1 MLVFAALLACGM
13 AVTEANRSVR
23 EPQGT
28 LARDLQSVWYLAIAI
43 TLPPW
48 YALAAPI
55 PLAVHKLWRTRRML
69 IYRRIFSH
77 AAIGLAYGLAS
88 VTFHSL
94 PASVVGTS
102 PGTGRHALYWVLAVA
117 ACGMIGTVVNYGF
130 ILVAIR
136 LSDPDARIR
145 DLVGSR
151 ESLTSDLLEL
161 SLAVALAL
169 VVAINPVLM
178 ALALPTVVLCR
189 RYLMQAQLLAQAR
202 IDAKTGLLNAGTWQR
217 EAAAEFYRALRSDA
231 PLALVMVD
239 IDHFSSV
246 NETAGLAAGDQVLQG
261 IARTVTQNLQGS
273 GLVGRFGGEQF
284 AILLPQTGGDRGPA
298 AGRTAARSHR
308 RGADRHRG
316 REPRGL
322 RVPADRLHRDR
333 HAGPV
338 PAGARGTD
346 RRRRHGAQ
354 RGQDHRPQQ
363 GVRRTGRRRVR
374 LRCAVT
380 PGCRAFRA
388 ARQDGCSGSAVPPA
402 APDGHGW
409 QADPLNRQPP
419 GVVLAPCSGDRHD
432 LGGARGQRFAAG
444 HRVQDQCFPVELPV
458 RERVPAAGVSHPV
471 DLVTGK

>member
-1 MLVFAALLACGM
+1 MISMHLPGRVGHIAGSSLTSLRSWQVWDLRGPLRSYVLAVPLAYAGVLGYAATTTTWQPRHALVFLALVACGI

-55 PLAVHKLWRTRRML
+55 PLLVHKLWRTRRML
-69 IYRRIFSH
+69 IYRRVFSH

-88 VTFHSL
+88 LVFHSL
-94 PASVVGTS
+94 PGPVVSTS

-117 ACGMIGTVVNYGF
+117 ACGLIGTVVNYAF

-136 LSDPDARIR
+136 LSDPDARVR

-161 SLAVALAL
+161 SLAVALTL

-189 RYLMQAQLLAQAR
+189 RYLMQAQLFAQAR

-239 IDHFSSV
+239 IDHFASV
-246 NETAGLAAGDQVLQG
+246 NETAGLAAGDRVLQD
-261 IARTVTQNLQGS
+261 IARTVTQNLHGC

-284 AILLPQTGGDRGPA
+284 AILLPQTGEAEARRIAERLRDHI
-298 AGRTAARSHR
+298 AG
-308 RGADRHRG
+308 
-316 REPRGL
+316 EPIAIEDGS
-322 RVPADRLHRDR
+322 
-333 HAGPV
+333 HAGFV
-338 PAGARGTD
+338 FRLTVSIGIAILDRSRRALTELIGAADEALTE
-346 RRRRHGAQ
+346 AKA
-354 RGQDHRPQQ
+354 
-363 GVRRTGRRRVR
+363 TGRVCV
-374 LRCAVT
+374 L
-380 PGCRAFRA
+380 
-388 ARQDGCSGSAVPPA
+388 
-402 APDGHGW
+402 
-409 QADPLNRQPP
+409 P
-419 GVVLAPCSGDRHD
+419 GVV
-432 LGGARGQRFAAG
+432 
-444 HRVQDQCFPVELPV
+444 E
-458 RERVPAAGVSHPV
+458 
-471 DLVTGK
+471 TG

>member
-1 MLVFAALLACGM
+1 MISIIRTGAVMRFAGNPLGSLRSWQVWDLRGPLRCYVLAVPVVYAGVFAYAATTTAWQLRHLLVFAALLACAM
-13 AVTEANRSVR
+13 AVTEANRSVP

-48 YALAAPI
+48 YALAAPV

-117 ACGMIGTVVNYGF
+117 ACGMIATIVNYGF

-136 LSDPDARIR
+136 LSDPDARVR

-151 ESLTSDLLEL
+151 ESLTADVLEL

-169 VVAINPVLM
+169 VVAVNPVLM

-217 EAAAEFYRALRSDA
+217 EAAAEFYRARRSDA

-239 IDHFSSV
+239 IDHFNSV

-284 AILLPQTGGDRGPA
+284 AILLPQTGETEARRMAERLRDHI
-298 AGRTAARSHR
+298 AG
-308 RGADRHRG
+308 
-316 REPRGL
+316 EPIAVEDGS
-322 RVPADRLHRDR
+322 
-333 HAGPV
+333 HAGFV
-338 PAGARGTD
+338 FRLTVSIGIAILDRSRRALAELIGAADT
-346 RRRRHGAQ
+346 ALSEAKT
-354 RGQDHRPQQ
+354 
-363 GVRRTGRRRVR
+363 TGRNKV
-374 LRCAVT
+374 CVV
-380 PGCRAFRA
+380 PGMV
-388 ARQDGCSGSAVPPA
+388 G
-402 APDGHGW
+402 PD
-409 QADPLNRQPP
+409 
-419 GVVLAPCSGDRHD
+419 
-432 LGGARGQRFAAG
+432 
-444 HRVQDQCFPVELPV
+444 
-458 RERVPAAGVSHPV
+458 
-471 DLVTGK
+471 

>member
-1 MLVFAALLACGM
+1 MIDIRLRARAAQVAGNPLNSLRSWQVWDLRGPLRGYVLAVPVVYAGVLVFAATTTSWHLRHALVFAALLACAI

-28 LARDLQSVWYLAIAI
+28 LARDLQCVWYLAIAI

-55 PLAVHKLWRTRRML
+55 PLLVHKLCRTRRML
-69 IYRRIFSH
+69 IYRRVFSH

-88 VTFHSL
+88 LAFHSL
-94 PASVVGTS
+94 PASVIGAS

-117 ACGMIGTVVNYGF
+117 ACGIAAAVVNYGF

-136 LSDPDARIR
+136 LSDRDARIR

-151 ESLTSDLLEL
+151 ESLTADLLEL
-161 SLAVALAL
+161 SLGVALAL

-217 EAAAEFYRALRSDA
+217 EAAAEVYRALRSDA

-284 AILLPQTGGDRGPA
+284 AILLPQTGETEARRLAERLRDHI
-298 AGRTAARSHR
+298 AG
-308 RGADRHRG
+308 
-316 REPRGL
+316 EPIAIEDGN
-322 RVPADRLHRDR
+322 
-333 HAGPV
+333 HAGFV
-338 PAGARGTD
+338 FRLTVSIGIAILDRSRRALAELIGAADT
-346 RRRRHGAQ
+346 ALSEAKT
-354 RGQDHRPQQ
+354 
-363 GVRRTGRRRVR
+363 TGRV
-374 LRCAVT
+374 CVV
-380 PGCRAFRA
+380 PGE
-388 ARQDGCSGSAVPPA
+388 
-402 APDGHGW
+402 
-409 QADPLNRQPP
+409 P
-419 GVVLAPCSGDRHD
+419 G
-432 LGGARGQRFAAG
+432 
-444 HRVQDQCFPVELPV
+444 
-458 RERVPAAGVSHPV
+458 
-471 DLVTGK
+471 

>member
-1 MLVFAALLACGM
+1 VAYAGALAFAATTTVWQLRQVLIFAALLACGV
-13 AVTEANRSVR
+13 AVTEANRSVP

-28 LARDLQSVWYLAIAI
+28 LARDLQAVWYLAIAI

-69 IYRRIFSH
+69 IYRRVFSH

-94 PASVVGTS
+94 PVSVVGTS

-117 ACGMIGTVVNYGF
+117 ACGMIGTLVNYGF

-151 ESLTSDLLEL
+151 ESLTSDVLEL

-189 RYLMQAQLLAQAR
+189 RHLMQAQLLAQAR

-217 EAAAEFYRALRSDA
+217 EAAAEFYRARRSDA

-239 IDHFSSV
+239 IDHFNSV

-261 IARTVTQNLQGS
+261 IARTVTQNLQGP

-284 AILLPQTGGDRGPA
+284 AILLPQTGETEARRMAERLRDHI
-298 AGRTAARSHR
+298 AG
-308 RGADRHRG
+308 
-316 REPRGL
+316 EPIAIEDGS
-322 RVPADRLHRDR
+322 
-333 HAGPV
+333 HAGFV
-338 PAGARGTD
+338 FRLTVSIGIAILDRSRRALAELIGAADKALSEAKT
-346 RRRRHGAQ
+346 
-354 RGQDHRPQQ
+354 
-363 GVRRTGRRRVR
+363 TGRNKV
-374 LRCAVT
+374 CV
-380 PGCRAFRA
+380 
-388 ARQDGCSGSAVPPA
+388 V
-402 APDGHGW
+402 
-409 QADPLNRQPP
+409 P
-419 GVVLAPCSGDRHD
+419 GVIEPD
-432 LGGARGQRFAAG
+432 
-444 HRVQDQCFPVELPV
+444 
-458 RERVPAAGVSHPV
+458 
-471 DLVTGK
+471 

>member
-1 MLVFAALLACGM
+1 MISIPRPGAAVIRFAGNPIGSLRSWQVWDLRGPLRCYVLAVPVAYAAAFAFAATTTTWQLRQVLIFAALLACGM

-69 IYRRIFSH
+69 VYRRIFSH

-94 PASVVGTS
+94 PASVVGAS
-102 PGTGRHALYWVLAVA
+102 PGTGRHALVWVLAVA

-151 ESLTSDLLEL
+151 ESLTSDVLEL

-217 EAAAEFYRALRSDA
+217 EAAAEFYRARRSDA

-239 IDHFSSV
+239 IDHFNSV
-246 NETAGLAAGDQVLQG
+246 NETAGLAAGDQVLQD
-261 IARTVTQNLQGS
+261 IARTVTQNLQGA

-284 AILLPQTGGDRGPA
+284 AILLPQTGETEARRMAERLRDHI
-298 AGRTAARSHR
+298 AG
-308 RGADRHRG
+308 
-316 REPRGL
+316 EPIAIEDGS
-322 RVPADRLHRDR
+322 
-333 HAGPV
+333 HAGFV
-338 PAGARGTD
+338 FRLTVSIGIAILDRSRRALAELIGAADKALSEAKT
-346 RRRRHGAQ
+346 
-354 RGQDHRPQQ
+354 
-363 GVRRTGRRRVR
+363 TGRNKV
-374 LRCAVT
+374 CV
-380 PGCRAFRA
+380 
-388 ARQDGCSGSAVPPA
+388 V
-402 APDGHGW
+402 
-409 QADPLNRQPP
+409 P
-419 GVVLAPCSGDRHD
+419 GVT
-432 LGGARGQRFAAG
+432 
-444 HRVQDQCFPVELPV
+444 
-458 RERVPAAGVSHPV
+458 ER
-471 DLVTGK
+471 D

>member
-1 MLVFAALLACGM
+1 MISIRLPGRVAQVAGNLVNSLRSWQVWDLPRPLRAYVLAVPVVYAGVLAFAATTTVWQPRHALVFLALIACGM
-13 AVTEANRSVR
+13 AVTEANRSVP

-77 AAIGLAYGLAS
+77 GAIGLAYGLAS
-88 VTFHSL
+88 FVFHSL
-94 PASVVGTS
+94 PGPVIGTA
-102 PGTGRHALYWVLAVA
+102 PGTGRHALYWVLAVT

-136 LSDPDARIR
+136 LSDPDARVR

-161 SLAVALAL
+161 SLAVALTL

-189 RYLMQAQLLAQAR
+189 RYLMQAQLFAQAR
-202 IDAKTGLLNAGTWQR
+202 IDAKTGVLNAGTWQR

-246 NETAGLAAGDQVLQG
+246 NDTAGLEAGDRVLQG

-273 GLVGRFGGEQF
+273 GLVGRFGGKQF
-284 AILLPQTGGDRGPA
+284 AILLPQTGETEARRLAERLRDHIAGEPIGIEDGSQAGFVFRLAVSIGIAILDRSRQALAELIGA
-298 AGRTAARSHR
+298 ADQALSEAKT
-308 RGADRHRG
+308 
-316 REPRGL
+316 
-322 RVPADRLHRDR
+322 
-333 HAGPV
+333 
-338 PAGARGTD
+338 
-346 RRRRHGAQ
+346 
-354 RGQDHRPQQ
+354 
-363 GVRRTGRRRVR
+363 TGRNKV
-374 LRCAVT
+374 CV
-380 PGCRAFRA
+380 
-388 ARQDGCSGSAVPPA
+388 V
-402 APDGHGW
+402 
-409 QADPLNRQPP
+409 P
-419 GVVLAPCSGDRHD
+419 GVVESD
-432 LGGARGQRFAAG
+432 
-444 HRVQDQCFPVELPV
+444 
-458 RERVPAAGVSHPV
+458 
-471 DLVTGK
+471 

>member
-1 MLVFAALLACGM
+1 MISSPRTGAVIRFAGNPLGSLRSWQVWDLRGPLRCYVIAVPVLYAGAFAYAATATTWQLRHALVFAALVACGIV
-13 AVTEANRSVR
+13 VTEANRSVR

-43 TLPPW
+43 SLPPW

-88 VTFHSL
+88 VIFHSL

-117 ACGMIGTVVNYGF
+117 VCGMIGTLVNYGF

-136 LSDPDARIR
+136 LSDPDAKIR
-145 DLVGSR
+145 DLVGNR
-151 ESLTSDLLEL
+151 ESLTADVLEL

-217 EAAAEFYRALRSDA
+217 EAAAEFYRARRSDA

-239 IDHFSSV
+239 IDHFNSV

-284 AILLPQTGGDRGPA
+284 AILLPQTGETEARRMAERLRDHI
-298 AGRTAARSHR
+298 AG
-308 RGADRHRG
+308 
-316 REPRGL
+316 EPIAIEDGS
-322 RVPADRLHRDR
+322 
-333 HAGPV
+333 HAGFV
-338 PAGARGTD
+338 FRLTVSIGIAILDRSRRALTELIGAADTALREAKT
-346 RRRRHGAQ
+346 
-354 RGQDHRPQQ
+354 
-363 GVRRTGRRRVR
+363 TGRNKV
-374 LRCAVT
+374 CVVPGAVE
-380 PGCRAFRA
+380 
-388 ARQDGCSGSAVPPA
+388 
-402 APDGHGW
+402 PD
-409 QADPLNRQPP
+409 
-419 GVVLAPCSGDRHD
+419 
-432 LGGARGQRFAAG
+432 
-444 HRVQDQCFPVELPV
+444 
-458 RERVPAAGVSHPV
+458 
-471 DLVTGK
+471 

>member
-1 MLVFAALLACGM
+1 MISIPRTGTIIRFAGNPLGSLRSWQVWDLRGPLRCYVLAVPVVYAGAFAFAATTTTWHLRHLLVFAALLACGM

-102 PGTGRHALYWVLAVA
+102 PGTGRHALVWVLAVA
-117 ACGMIGTVVNYGF
+117 ACGMIATLVNYGF

-136 LSDPDARIR
+136 LSDPDTRIR
-145 DLVGSR
+145 ELVGSR
-151 ESLTSDLLEL
+151 ESLTSDVLEL

-217 EAAAEFYRALRSDA
+217 EAAAEFYRARRSDA

-239 IDHFSSV
+239 IDHFNSV

-261 IARTVTQNLQGS
+261 IARTVTQNLQGF

-284 AILLPQTGGDRGPA
+284 AILLPQTGETEARRMAERLRDHI
-298 AGRTAARSHR
+298 AG
-308 RGADRHRG
+308 
-316 REPRGL
+316 EPIAIEDGS
-322 RVPADRLHRDR
+322 
-333 HAGPV
+333 HAGFV
-338 PAGARGTD
+338 FRLTVSIGIAILDRSRRALAELIGAADKALSEAKT
-346 RRRRHGAQ
+346 
-354 RGQDHRPQQ
+354 
-363 GVRRTGRRRVR
+363 TGRNKV
-374 LRCAVT
+374 CV
-380 PGCRAFRA
+380 G
-388 ARQDGCSGSAVPPA
+388 
-402 APDGHGW
+402 
-409 QADPLNRQPP
+409 P
-419 GVVLAPCSGDRHD
+419 GVIEPD
-432 LGGARGQRFAAG
+432 
-444 HRVQDQCFPVELPV
+444 
-458 RERVPAAGVSHPV
+458 
-471 DLVTGK
+471 

>member
-1 MLVFAALLACGM
+1 MISIHLPGRVGHIAGSSLTSLRSWQVWDLRGPLRGYVLAVPLAYAGVLAYAATTTAWEPRHSLVFLALVACGI

-28 LARDLQSVWYLAIAI
+28 LARDLQAVWYLAIAI

-55 PLAVHKLWRTRRML
+55 PLLVHKLWRTRRML
-69 IYRRIFSH
+69 IYRRVFSH

-88 VTFHSL
+88 VVFHSL
-94 PASVVGTS
+94 PRPVIGTS
-102 PGTGRHALYWVLAVA
+102 PGTGHHALYWVLAVA
-117 ACGMIGTVVNYGF
+117 ACGLIGTVINYAF

-136 LSDPDARIR
+136 LSDPDARVR

-161 SLAVALAL
+161 SLAIALTL

-239 IDHFSSV
+239 IDHFASV
-246 NETAGLAAGDQVLQG
+246 NETAGLAAGDRVLQD
-261 IARTVTQNLQGS
+261 IARTVTQNLHGC

-284 AILLPQTGGDRGPA
+284 AILLPQTGEAEARRIAERLRDHI
-298 AGRTAARSHR
+298 AG
-308 RGADRHRG
+308 
-316 REPRGL
+316 EPIAIEDGS
-322 RVPADRLHRDR
+322 
-333 HAGPV
+333 HAGFV
-338 PAGARGTD
+338 FRLTVSIGIAILDRSRRALTELIGAADEALTE
-346 RRRRHGAQ
+346 AKA
-354 RGQDHRPQQ
+354 
-363 GVRRTGRRRVR
+363 TGRVCV
-374 LRCAVT
+374 LPGAVE
-380 PGCRAFRA
+380 
-388 ARQDGCSGSAVPPA
+388 
-402 APDGHGW
+402 
-409 QADPLNRQPP
+409 
-419 GVVLAPCSGDRHD
+419 
-432 LGGARGQRFAAG
+432 AG
-444 HRVQDQCFPVELPV
+444 
-458 RERVPAAGVSHPV
+458 
-471 DLVTGK
+471 

>member
-1 MLVFAALLACGM
+1 MISIPRTGTIIRFAGNPLGSLRSWQVWDLRGPLRCYVLAVPVVYAGAFAFAATTTTWHLRHLLVFAALLACGM

-102 PGTGRHALYWVLAVA
+102 PGTGRHALVWVLAVA
-117 ACGMIGTVVNYGF
+117 ACGMIATLVNYGF

-136 LSDPDARIR
+136 LSDPDTRIR

-151 ESLTSDLLEL
+151 ESLTSDVLEL

-217 EAAAEFYRALRSDA
+217 EAAAEFYRARRSDA

-239 IDHFSSV
+239 IDHFNSV

-261 IARTVTQNLQGS
+261 IARTVTQNLQGF

-284 AILLPQTGGDRGPA
+284 AILLPQTGETEARRMAERLRDHI
-298 AGRTAARSHR
+298 AG
-308 RGADRHRG
+308 
-316 REPRGL
+316 EPIAIEDGS
-322 RVPADRLHRDR
+322 
-333 HAGPV
+333 HAGFV
-338 PAGARGTD
+338 FRLTVSIGIAILDRSRRALAELIGAADKALSEAKT
-346 RRRRHGAQ
+346 
-354 RGQDHRPQQ
+354 
-363 GVRRTGRRRVR
+363 TGRNKV
-374 LRCAVT
+374 CV
-380 PGCRAFRA
+380 G
-388 ARQDGCSGSAVPPA
+388 
-402 APDGHGW
+402 
-409 QADPLNRQPP
+409 P
-419 GVVLAPCSGDRHD
+419 GVIEPD
-432 LGGARGQRFAAG
+432 
-444 HRVQDQCFPVELPV
+444 
-458 RERVPAAGVSHPV
+458 
-471 DLVTGK
+471 

>member
-1 MLVFAALLACGM
+1 MISIHRQGAIVRFAGNPLGSLRSWQVWDLRGPLRCYVLAVPVLYAAAFAFTAANTTWQPRHVLVFAALLACGM
-13 AVTEANRSVR
+13 AVTEANRSVS

-28 LARDLQSVWYLAIAI
+28 LARDLQSVWYLAIAV

-55 PLAVHKLWRTRRML
+55 PLLVHKLCRTRRML
-69 IYRRIFSH
+69 IYRRVFSH

-88 VTFHSL
+88 LVFHSL
-94 PASVVGTS
+94 PASVIGAS

-117 ACGMIGTVVNYGF
+117 ACGIAAAVVNYGF

-136 LSDPDARIR
+136 LSDRDARIR

-151 ESLTSDLLEL
+151 ESLTADLLEL
-161 SLAVALAL
+161 SLGVALAL

-217 EAAAEFYRALRSDA
+217 EAAAEVYRALRSDA

-284 AILLPQTGGDRGPA
+284 AILLPQTGETEARRLAERLRDHI
-298 AGRTAARSHR
+298 AG
-308 RGADRHRG
+308 
-316 REPRGL
+316 EPIAIEDGN
-322 RVPADRLHRDR
+322 
-333 HAGPV
+333 HAGFV
-338 PAGARGTD
+338 FRLTVSIGIAILDRSRRALAELIGAADT
-346 RRRRHGAQ
+346 ALSEAKT
-354 RGQDHRPQQ
+354 
-363 GVRRTGRRRVR
+363 TGRV
-374 LRCAVT
+374 CVV
-380 PGCRAFRA
+380 PGE
-388 ARQDGCSGSAVPPA
+388 
-402 APDGHGW
+402 
-409 QADPLNRQPP
+409 P
-419 GVVLAPCSGDRHD
+419 G
-432 LGGARGQRFAAG
+432 
-444 HRVQDQCFPVELPV
+444 
-458 RERVPAAGVSHPV
+458 
-471 DLVTGK
+471 

>member
-1 MLVFAALLACGM
+1 MISIPRTGTIIRFAGNPLGSLRSWQVWDLRGPLRCYVLAVPVVYAGAFAFAATTTTWHLRHLLVFAALLACGM

-102 PGTGRHALYWVLAVA
+102 PGTGRHALVWVLAVA
-117 ACGMIGTVVNYGF
+117 ACGMIATLVNYGF

-136 LSDPDARIR
+136 LSDPDTRIR

-151 ESLTSDLLEL
+151 ESLTSDVLEL

-169 VVAINPVLM
+169 VVATNPVLM

-217 EAAAEFYRALRSDA
+217 EAAAEFYRARRSDA

-239 IDHFSSV
+239 IDHFNSV

-261 IARTVTQNLQGS
+261 IARTVTQNLQGF

-284 AILLPQTGGDRGPA
+284 AILLPQTGETEARRMAERLRDHI
-298 AGRTAARSHR
+298 AG
-308 RGADRHRG
+308 
-316 REPRGL
+316 EPIAIEDGS
-322 RVPADRLHRDR
+322 
-333 HAGPV
+333 HAGFV
-338 PAGARGTD
+338 FRLTVSIGIAILDRSRRALAELIGAADKALSEAKT
-346 RRRRHGAQ
+346 
-354 RGQDHRPQQ
+354 
-363 GVRRTGRRRVR
+363 TGRNKV
-374 LRCAVT
+374 CV
-380 PGCRAFRA
+380 G
-388 ARQDGCSGSAVPPA
+388 
-402 APDGHGW
+402 
-409 QADPLNRQPP
+409 P
-419 GVVLAPCSGDRHD
+419 GVIEPD
-432 LGGARGQRFAAG
+432 
-444 HRVQDQCFPVELPV
+444 
-458 RERVPAAGVSHPV
+458 
-471 DLVTGK
+471 

>member
-1 MLVFAALLACGM
+1 MIYIRLRARAAQVAGNPLDSLRSWQVWDLRGPLRGYVLAVPVVYAGVLVFTATTTSWQLRHALVFAALLACGI

-28 LARDLQSVWYLAIAI
+28 LARDLQCVWYLAIAI

-55 PLAVHKLWRTRRML
+55 PLLVHKLCRTRRML
-69 IYRRIFSH
+69 IYRRVFSH

-88 VTFHSL
+88 LAFHSL
-94 PASVVGTS
+94 PASVIGAS

-117 ACGMIGTVVNYGF
+117 ACGIAAAVVNYGF

-136 LSDPDARIR
+136 LSDRDARIR

-151 ESLTSDLLEL
+151 ESLTADLLEL
-161 SLAVALAL
+161 SLGVALAL

-284 AILLPQTGGDRGPA
+284 AILLPQTGETEARRLAERLRDHI
-298 AGRTAARSHR
+298 AG
-308 RGADRHRG
+308 
-316 REPRGL
+316 EPIAIEDGN
-322 RVPADRLHRDR
+322 
-333 HAGPV
+333 HAGFV
-338 PAGARGTD
+338 FRLTVSIGIAILDRSRRALAELIGAADT
-346 RRRRHGAQ
+346 ALSEAKT
-354 RGQDHRPQQ
+354 
-363 GVRRTGRRRVR
+363 TGRV
-374 LRCAVT
+374 CVV
-380 PGCRAFRA
+380 PGE
-388 ARQDGCSGSAVPPA
+388 
-402 APDGHGW
+402 
-409 QADPLNRQPP
+409 P
-419 GVVLAPCSGDRHD
+419 G
-432 LGGARGQRFAAG
+432 
-444 HRVQDQCFPVELPV
+444 
-458 RERVPAAGVSHPV
+458 
-471 DLVTGK
+471 

>member
-1 MLVFAALLACGM
+1 MISIRLPARAAQVAGNPLNSVRSWQVWDLRGPLRGYVLAVPVVYAGVLAFAATTTSWQLRHALVFAALLACGI

-28 LARDLQSVWYLAIAI
+28 LARDLQCVWYLAIAI

-55 PLAVHKLWRTRRML
+55 PLAVHKLCRTRRML
-69 IYRRIFSH
+69 IYRRVFSH

-88 VTFHSL
+88 LAFHSL
-94 PASVVGTS
+94 PASVIGTS

-117 ACGMIGTVVNYGF
+117 ACGIAATVVNYGF

-136 LSDPDARIR
+136 LSDSDARIR

-151 ESLTSDLLEL
+151 ESLTADLLEL

-217 EAAAEFYRALRSDA
+217 EAAAELYRALRSDA

-284 AILLPQTGGDRGPA
+284 AILLPQTGETEARRLAERLRDHIAGEPIAIEDGNQAGFVFRLTVSIGIAVLDRSRRALAELIGA
-298 AGRTAARSHR
+298 ADTALSEAK
-308 RGADRHRG
+308 
-316 REPRGL
+316 
-322 RVPADRLHRDR
+322 
-333 HAGPV
+333 
-338 PAGARGTD
+338 T
-346 RRRRHGAQ
+346 
-354 RGQDHRPQQ
+354 
-363 GVRRTGRRRVR
+363 TGRV
-374 LRCAVT
+374 CVV
-380 PGCRAFRA
+380 PGE
-388 ARQDGCSGSAVPPA
+388 
-402 APDGHGW
+402 
-409 QADPLNRQPP
+409 P
-419 GVVLAPCSGDRHD
+419 G
-432 LGGARGQRFAAG
+432 
-444 HRVQDQCFPVELPV
+444 
-458 RERVPAAGVSHPV
+458 
-471 DLVTGK
+471 

>member
-1 MLVFAALLACGM
+1 MISIHLPGRVGHIASSSLTSLRSWQVWELPGPLRGYVLAVPVAYAGVLAFAATTSAWQPRHALVFLALVACGI

-28 LARDLQSVWYLAIAI
+28 LARDLQPVWYLAIAI

-69 IYRRIFSH
+69 IYRRVFSH

-88 VTFHSL
+88 LVFHSL
-94 PASVVGTS
+94 PDSVISTS

-117 ACGMIGTVVNYGF
+117 ACGLIGTVVNYAF

-136 LSDPDARIR
+136 LSDPDARVR

-161 SLAVALAL
+161 SLAVALTL

-189 RYLMQAQLLAQAR
+189 RYLMQAQLLAQVR

-217 EAAAEFYRALRSDA
+217 EAAAEFSRALRSDA

-239 IDHFSSV
+239 IDHFASV
-246 NETAGLAAGDQVLQG
+246 NETAGLAAGDRVLQD
-261 IARTVTQNLQGS
+261 IARTVTQNLHGC

-284 AILLPQTGGDRGPA
+284 AILLPQTGEAEARRIAERLRDHIAGEPIAIEDGSHAGFVFRLTVSIGIAILDRSRRALTELIGA
-298 AGRTAARSHR
+298 AGEALTEAKA
-308 RGADRHRG
+308 
-316 REPRGL
+316 
-322 RVPADRLHRDR
+322 
-333 HAGPV
+333 
-338 PAGARGTD
+338 
-346 RRRRHGAQ
+346 
-354 RGQDHRPQQ
+354 
-363 GVRRTGRRRVR
+363 TGRVCV
-374 LRCAVT
+374 L
-380 PGCRAFRA
+380 
-388 ARQDGCSGSAVPPA
+388 
-402 APDGHGW
+402 
-409 QADPLNRQPP
+409 P
-419 GVVLAPCSGDRHD
+419 GVVE
-432 LGGARGQRFAAG
+432 AG
-444 HRVQDQCFPVELPV
+444 
-458 RERVPAAGVSHPV
+458 
-471 DLVTGK
+471 

>member
-1 MLVFAALLACGM
+1 MIDIRLRARAAQVAGNPLNSLRSWQVWDLRGPLSGYVLAVPVVYAGVLVFAATTTSWQFRHALVFVALLACAI

-28 LARDLQSVWYLAIAI
+28 LARDLQCVWYLAIAI

-55 PLAVHKLWRTRRML
+55 PLLVHKLCRTRRML
-69 IYRRIFSH
+69 IYRRVFSH

-88 VTFHSL
+88 LAFHSL
-94 PASVVGTS
+94 PASVIGAS

-117 ACGMIGTVVNYGF
+117 ACGIAAAVVNYGF

-136 LSDPDARIR
+136 LSDRDARIR

-151 ESLTSDLLEL
+151 ESLTADLLEL
-161 SLAVALAL
+161 SLGVALAL

-217 EAAAEFYRALRSDA
+217 EAAAEVYRALRSDA

-284 AILLPQTGGDRGPA
+284 AILLPQTGETEARRLAERLRDHI
-298 AGRTAARSHR
+298 AG
-308 RGADRHRG
+308 
-316 REPRGL
+316 EPIAIEDGN
-322 RVPADRLHRDR
+322 
-333 HAGPV
+333 HAGFV
-338 PAGARGTD
+338 FRLTVSIGIAILDRSRRALAELIGAADT
-346 RRRRHGAQ
+346 ALSEAKT
-354 RGQDHRPQQ
+354 
-363 GVRRTGRRRVR
+363 TGRV
-374 LRCAVT
+374 CVV
-380 PGCRAFRA
+380 PGE
-388 ARQDGCSGSAVPPA
+388 
-402 APDGHGW
+402 
-409 QADPLNRQPP
+409 P
-419 GVVLAPCSGDRHD
+419 G
-432 LGGARGQRFAAG
+432 
-444 HRVQDQCFPVELPV
+444 
-458 RERVPAAGVSHPV
+458 
-471 DLVTGK
+471 

>member
-1 MLVFAALLACGM
+1 MISIPRPGAAVIRFAGNPIGSLRSWQVWDLRGPLRCYVLAVPVAYAAAFAFAATTTTWQLRQVLIFAALLACGM

-69 IYRRIFSH
+69 VYRRIFSH

-94 PASVVGTS
+94 PASVVGAS
-102 PGTGRHALYWVLAVA
+102 PGTGRHALLWVLAVA

-151 ESLTSDLLEL
+151 ESLTSDVLEL

-217 EAAAEFYRALRSDA
+217 EAAAEFYRARRSDA

-239 IDHFSSV
+239 IDHFNSV

-284 AILLPQTGGDRGPA
+284 AILLPQTGETEARRMAERLRDHI
-298 AGRTAARSHR
+298 AG
-308 RGADRHRG
+308 
-316 REPRGL
+316 EPIAIEDGS
-322 RVPADRLHRDR
+322 
-333 HAGPV
+333 HAGFV
-338 PAGARGTD
+338 FRLTVSIGIAILDRSRRALAELIGAADKALSEAKT
-346 RRRRHGAQ
+346 
-354 RGQDHRPQQ
+354 
-363 GVRRTGRRRVR
+363 TGRNKV
-374 LRCAVT
+374 CV
-380 PGCRAFRA
+380 
-388 ARQDGCSGSAVPPA
+388 V
-402 APDGHGW
+402 
-409 QADPLNRQPP
+409 P
-419 GVVLAPCSGDRHD
+419 GVT
-432 LGGARGQRFAAG
+432 
-444 HRVQDQCFPVELPV
+444 
-458 RERVPAAGVSHPV
+458 ER
-471 DLVTGK
+471 D

>member
-1 MLVFAALLACGM
+1 MMSIRLPGRIVHVAGIHVRSLHSWQVWDLRGSLRGYVLAVPVVYVAALAYAATTTAWQLRHALVFLALLACGM

-55 PLAVHKLWRTRRML
+55 PLAMHKLWRTRRML
-69 IYRRIFSH
+69 VYRRVFSH

-88 VTFHSL
+88 VTFHAL
-94 PASVVGTS
+94 PASVIGTF
-102 PGTGRHALYWVLAVA
+102 PGTGRHALYWVGAVA
-117 ACGMIGTVVNYGF
+117 ACGLIGAAVDYCL

-136 LSDPDARIR
+136 LSDPDARMR

-151 ESLTSDLLEL
+151 ESLTADLLEL
-161 SLAVALAL
+161 SLAVALTL

-178 ALALPTVVLCR
+178 ALALPTVMLCR

-217 EAAAEFYRALRSDA
+217 EASAEFHRAVRSDA

-246 NETAGLAAGDQVLQG
+246 NETAGLEAGDRVLQG

-284 AILLPQTGGDRGPA
+284 AILLPQTGLTEARRIAERLRDHIAGEPIAIEDGSHAGFVFRLTVSIGIAILDR
-298 AGRTAARSHR
+298 S
-308 RGADRHRG
+308 
-316 REPRGL
+316 
-322 RVPADRLHRDR
+322 R
-333 HAGPV
+333 HAL
-338 PAGARGTD
+338 AELIGAADKALTE
-346 RRRRHGAQ
+346 AKA
-354 RGQDHRPQQ
+354 
-363 GVRRTGRRRVR
+363 TGRNKV
-374 LRCAVT
+374 CV
-380 PGCRAFRA
+380 
-388 ARQDGCSGSAVPPA
+388 V
-402 APDGHGW
+402 
-409 QADPLNRQPP
+409 P
-419 GVVLAPCSGDRHD
+419 GVVEAD
-432 LGGARGQRFAAG
+432 
-444 HRVQDQCFPVELPV
+444 
-458 RERVPAAGVSHPV
+458 
-471 DLVTGK
+471 

>member
-1 MLVFAALLACGM
+1 MISIPRTGTIIRFAGNPLGSLRSWQVWDLRGPLRCYVLAVPVVYAGAFAFAATTTTWQLRHLLVFAALLACGM

-102 PGTGRHALYWVLAVA
+102 PGTGRHALVWVLAVA
-117 ACGMIGTVVNYGF
+117 ACGMIATLVNYGF

-136 LSDPDARIR
+136 LSDPDTRIR

-151 ESLTSDLLEL
+151 ESLTSDVLEL

-217 EAAAEFYRALRSDA
+217 EAAAEFYRARRSDA

-239 IDHFSSV
+239 IDHFNSV

-261 IARTVTQNLQGS
+261 IARTVTQNLQGF

-284 AILLPQTGGDRGPA
+284 AILLPQTGETEARRMAERLRDHI
-298 AGRTAARSHR
+298 AG
-308 RGADRHRG
+308 
-316 REPRGL
+316 EPIAIEDGS
-322 RVPADRLHRDR
+322 
-333 HAGPV
+333 HAGFV
-338 PAGARGTD
+338 FRLTVSIGIAILDRSRRALAELIGAADKALSEAKT
-346 RRRRHGAQ
+346 
-354 RGQDHRPQQ
+354 
-363 GVRRTGRRRVR
+363 TGRNKV
-374 LRCAVT
+374 CV
-380 PGCRAFRA
+380 G
-388 ARQDGCSGSAVPPA
+388 
-402 APDGHGW
+402 
-409 QADPLNRQPP
+409 P
-419 GVVLAPCSGDRHD
+419 GVIEPD
-432 LGGARGQRFAAG
+432 
-444 HRVQDQCFPVELPV
+444 
-458 RERVPAAGVSHPV
+458 
-471 DLVTGK
+471 

>member
-1 MLVFAALLACGM
+1 MISIHRQGAIVRFAGNPLGSLRSWQVWDLRGPLRCYVLAVPVLYAAAFAFAAATVTWQPRHLLVFAALLACGM
-13 AVTEANRSVR
+13 AVTEANRSVP

-55 PLAVHKLWRTRRML
+55 PLAVHKLCRTRRML

-94 PASVVGTS
+94 PAGAS

-117 ACGMIGTVVNYGF
+117 ACGMIATLVNYGL

-136 LSDPDARIR
+136 LSDPGARIR

-217 EAAAEFYRALRSDA
+217 EAAAEFYRARRSDA

-239 IDHFSSV
+239 IDHFNSV

-261 IARTVTQNLQGS
+261 IARTVTQNLQGP

-284 AILLPQTGGDRGPA
+284 AILLPQTGETEARQMAERLRDHI
-298 AGRTAARSHR
+298 AG
-308 RGADRHRG
+308 
-316 REPRGL
+316 EPI
-322 RVPADRLHRDR
+322 AIEDAS
-333 HAGPV
+333 HAGFV
-338 PAGARGTD
+338 FRLTVSIGIAILDRSRRALAELIGAADT
-346 RRRRHGAQ
+346 ALSEAKT
-354 RGQDHRPQQ
+354 
-363 GVRRTGRRRVR
+363 TGRNKV
-374 LRCAVT
+374 CV
-380 PGCRAFRA
+380 
-388 ARQDGCSGSAVPPA
+388 V
-402 APDGHGW
+402 
-409 QADPLNRQPP
+409 P
-419 GVVLAPCSGDRHD
+419 GVIGPG
-432 LGGARGQRFAAG
+432 
-444 HRVQDQCFPVELPV
+444 
-458 RERVPAAGVSHPV
+458 
-471 DLVTGK
+471 

>member
-1 MLVFAALLACGM
+1 MISIPRPGRVGHVTVGLLASLRSWQVWDLRGPLRGYVLAVPVAYAGALAFVATATMWQLTHVLVFLALVACGM

-69 IYRRIFSH
+69 IYRRVFSH

-88 VTFHSL
+88 FAFHSL
-94 PASVVGTS
+94 PPPAIGTA
-102 PGTGRHALYWVLAVA
+102 PGSGRHALYWVGTVA
-117 ACGMIGTVVNYGF
+117 ACGLIGAAVDYCL

-136 LSDPDARIR
+136 LSDPDARMR

-151 ESLTSDLLEL
+151 ESLTVDLLEL
-161 SLAVALAL
+161 SLAVALTL
-169 VVAINPVLM
+169 VVAISPVLM

-202 IDAKTGLLNAGTWQR
+202 IDAKTGLLNAGAWQR
-217 EAAAEFYRALRSDA
+217 EATAEFYRALRSDA

-246 NETAGLAAGDQVLQG
+246 NETAGMEAGDRVLQG

-284 AILLPQTGGDRGPA
+284 AILLPQTGETEARRIAERLRDHI
-298 AGRTAARSHR
+298 AG
-308 RGADRHRG
+308 
-316 REPRGL
+316 EPIAIEDGS
-322 RVPADRLHRDR
+322 
-333 HAGPV
+333 HAGFVFRLTVSIGIAILDRSRRPLTELI
-338 PAGARGTD
+338 GAAD
-346 RRRRHGAQ
+346 KALSEAKA
-354 RGQDHRPQQ
+354 
-363 GVRRTGRRRVR
+363 TGRNRVCVR
-374 LRCAVT
+374 
-380 PGCRAFRA
+380 PGIIK
-388 ARQDGCSGSAVPPA
+388 
-402 APDGHGW
+402 
-409 QADPLNRQPP
+409 AD
-419 GVVLAPCSGDRHD
+419 
-432 LGGARGQRFAAG
+432 
-444 HRVQDQCFPVELPV
+444 
-458 RERVPAAGVSHPV
+458 
-471 DLVTGK
+471 